1 MSARRSLLALVLLLT
16 TSSSADCYPFS
27 SAHEHLGETT
37 CIRGK
42 VVKLVIGP
50 TGLHFLDFCDDYKNC
65 PFTVVVFPRD
75 LRDVGDVRTLEG
87 KEIQITGKVK
97 TYKGQLEIILRD
109 RSQLRG
115 DTASLPNLPK
125 NYDAEKKGHFSAGTF
140 SSSRSSTSQAKT
152 KKGRREPT
160 FPEDE

>member
-1 MSARRSLLALVLLLT
+1 MSARHSLLALVLLLT
-16 TSSSADCYPFS
+16 TSSLADCYPFS
-27 SAHEHLGETT
+27 SAHEHLGEIT

-42 VVKLVIGP
+42 VVKLAIGP
-50 TGLHFLDFCDDYKNC
+50 TGLHFLNFCEDYKEC

-87 KEIQITGKVK
+87 KEIQVTGKVK
-97 TYKGQLEIILRD
+97 TYKGQFEIILRD

-115 DTASLPNLPK
+115 DTAALPNLPK
-125 NYDAEKKGHFSAGTF
+125 GYDAEKKGSFSAGTF
-140 SSSRSSTSQAKT
+140 SSPRSSTSQTKT

-160 FPEDE
+160 FPVDE